1 MLRSDRS
8 NDETTDQLSRLISAA
23 QEDKSFHQ
31 QLCGLLRLPDLQRAS
46 IINQGLHEMK
56 LRGEPE
62 SIRQAF
68 RLLIAKDAAATALEL
83 LSEK

>member
-1 MLRSDRS
+1 MLKRINSH
-8 NDETTDQLSRLISAA
+8 DETTDQLSRLISAA

-31 QLCGLLRLPDLQRAS
+31 QLSGLLRLPDLQRAS

-68 RLLIAKDAAATALEL
+68 GLLISKDAAATALKL
-83 LSEK
+83 LTEK